1 MPTLGEV
8 AQASKIWQVFSLAER
23 DEKFGTISVIAWVSS
38 VLGELSSWHDKRK
51 WLSSPT
57 PSLHSWQVLSI
68 RGVLGDLYRPVST
81 SRGRHPMSMRAGLT
95 YKGMSMHAG
104 LTYKGMSMRAGLTY
118 KGIACVLY
126 QHT

>member
-57 PSLHSWQVLSI
+57 PSLHYD
-68 RGVLGDLYRPVST
+68 DLYQTKCTPTPLKKSPMRGGKSDAGGPEKQLILFVWPYGGPFAEGSCCG
-81 SRGRHPMSMRAGLT
+81 SRIDIKL
-95 YKGMSMHAG
+95 
-104 LTYKGMSMRAGLTY
+104 
-118 KGIACVLY
+118 C
-126 QHT
+126 

>member
-81 SRGRHPMSMRAGLT
+81 SRGRHPHLSCATILLLFSEADLIIYCSLEGVTLISR
-95 YKGMSMHAG
+95 
-104 LTYKGMSMRAGLTY
+104 
-118 KGIACVLY
+118 
-126 QHT
+126 